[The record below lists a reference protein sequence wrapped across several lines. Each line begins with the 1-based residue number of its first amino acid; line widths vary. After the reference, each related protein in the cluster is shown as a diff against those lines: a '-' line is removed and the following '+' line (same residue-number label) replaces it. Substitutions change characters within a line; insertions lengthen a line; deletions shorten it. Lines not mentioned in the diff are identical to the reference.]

1 MPTTCRS
8 LRSSERRTAKIY
20 PNGYGSRGPLFLV
33 QHRLPDVFQTDS
45 QLAEDWRRPER
56 YYLVADHLQM
66 ARFEKLMGAENAN
79 VVISSGG
86 KIALTNHPFA
96 GTQLPRAGSLGG
108 SRGEEEFRP
117 EGLELSACLINSD
130 AILKAANDRQPKY
143 GTGIESE
150 FIPFRELGVCGDGNS
165 DVGWPANAQSGEPL
179 SCDTDNREGVA
190 FDANL
195 FPDYVERTA
204 KATLPELVAKH

>member
-1 MPTTCRS
+1 MPPTCRS

-20 PNGYGSRGPLFLV
+20 PNGYWSRGPLFLV

-96 GTQLPRAGSLGG
+96 GTQLPAGRESRWKPWRGG
-108 SRGEEEFRP
+108 
-117 EGLELSACLINSD
+117 
-130 AILKAANDRQPKY
+130 
-143 GTGIESE
+143 
-150 FIPFRELGVCGDGNS
+150 V
-165 DVGWPANAQSGEPL
+165 PARRIGA
-179 SCDTDNREGVA
+179 
-190 FDANL
+190 
-195 FPDYVERTA
+195 ERV
-204 KATLPELVAKH
+204 PHQ